1 MAPRLT
7 RSTVRHDLVLPLLL
21 AFLVLAPV
29 VLHRGYTLRGD
40 MVFVPDQPWKL
51 SWLGLDGGVPRA
63 VPSDALTWLAGTV
76 LPGDLV
82 QKTVLVATLVL
93 AGLGTARLVRVLVGQ
108 SAGPWRSWLVTAPS
122 VALVM
127 WNPYVYE
134 RLSIGHW
141 ALLCGYAALPW
152 VVLLAHGPRP
162 LLTVLPVA
170 AASWTSPTGGVLATV
185 TALVVLVL
193 VQPRREAV
201 LGSLLVMAAN
211 LPWVL
216 PGVLAPTTP
225 GGAVRVGTETFA
237 ARADTPWGP
246 LGSLASFGGLWKVSV
261 DAPGRDTWLLSGLG
275 VVLALAG
282 AGGMVLLARRLVRP
296 DRLAVIAL
304 GAVGLVGL
312 VLAWLP
318 TTGTGLDL
326 MTALGGLPGGGLLR
340 DSQKWVAPLVPA
352 VAVGLAEL
360 AHRWLPRGGH
370 GTFWTMALAALP
382 LAALPG
388 LGWGLAGTL
397 GTTDYPRE
405 WDQVRQTLERAGASD
420 ERTVVLPFDV
430 YRRFPWNGEVALLD
444 PAPRFF
450 PGEVVVD
457 DALPVG
463 AVVVPG
469 ESTVATRVRAVAGD
483 STLSSAGAA
492 ERLGRVLREE
502 GIRFVLVERATPGGP
517 DVPLPGGRLLHD
529 GPELTLVDLGGG
541 DPPRRLGDAGLLLV
555 LGGDVLAL
563 VVVVGAG
570 VISRGRGAAFAGRL

>member
-1 MAPRLT
+1 
-7 RSTVRHDLVLPLLL
+7 
-21 AFLVLAPV
+21 
-29 VLHRGYTLRGD
+29 
-40 MVFVPDQPWKL
+40 
-51 SWLGLDGGVPRA
+51 
-63 VPSDALTWLAGTV
+63 
-76 LPGDLV
+76 
-82 QKTVLVATLVL
+82 
-93 AGLGTARLVRVLVGQ
+93 
-108 SAGPWRSWLVTAPS
+108 
-122 VALVM
+122 
-127 WNPYVYE
+127 
-134 RLSIGHW
+134 
-141 ALLCGYAALPW
+141 
-152 VVLLAHGPRP
+152 
-162 LLTVLPVA
+162 
-170 AASWTSPTGGVLATV
+170 
-185 TALVVLVL
+185 
-193 VQPRREAV
+193 
-201 LGSLLVMAAN
+201 
-211 LPWVL
+211 
-216 PGVLAPTTP
+216 
-225 GGAVRVGTETFA
+225 
-237 ARADTPWGP
+237 
-246 LGSLASFGGLWKVSV
+246 
-261 DAPGRDTWLLSGLG
+261 
-275 VVLALAG
+275 
-282 AGGMVLLARRLVRP
+282 MVLLARRLARP

-318 TTGTGLDL
+318 TTRTGLDL

-360 AHRWLPRGGH
+360 AHRWLRRGGH
-370 GTFWTMALAALP
+370 GTFWTVALAALP

-405 WDQVRQTLERAGASD
+405 WDQVRRTLEGAGASD

-463 AVVVPG
+463 PVVVPG

-492 ERLGRVLREE
+492 ERLGQVLREE

-517 DVPLPGGRLLHD
+517 DVPTPGGRVLHD

-563 VVVVGAG
+563 VALAAAG
-570 VISRGRGAAFAGRL
+570 VISRGRGATVAGRL